1 MLGRKEMHRGLRWW
15 NVKEKGCLK
24 DQGIDRRILLVE
36 PERKRLLER
45 QTHRQEDT
53 ISGA

>member
-1 MLGRKEMHRGLRWW
+1 MHRGLRWW

-36 PERKRLLER
+36 PEGERL
-45 QTHRQEDT
+45 QQEDT
-53 ISGA
+53 ITMDPKEKGWEGVK